1 MEWTAFE
8 TLAAIAALFLSIG
21 VPVIRLNSS
30 ITKLTVML
38 ERVERDVESN
48 RQQIAAQKEAAR
60 ASHEKLWR
68 HNEEQDELLQRH
80 ETRIQFLERAKQD
93 SEKKEEQ

>member
-1 MEWTAFE
+1 MPVEWTVFE
-8 TLAAIAALFLSIG
+8 VVAAIAALFLSIG

-38 ERVERDVESN
+38 ERVEKDVAAN
-48 RQQIAAQKEAAR
+48 RTALEQQRAAAK

-68 HNEEQDELLQRH
+68 HNDEQDAQLQNH
-80 ETRIQFLERAKQD
+80 ETRLRVLETGKD
-93 SEKKEEQ
+93 G

>member
-1 MEWTAFE
+1 MSVEWTVFE
-8 TLAAIAALFLSIG
+8 VVAAIAALFLSIG

-38 ERVERDVESN
+38 ERVEKDVAAN
-48 RQQIAAQKEAAR
+48 RMALEQQRAAAK

-68 HNEEQDELLQRH
+68 HNDEQDAQLQNH
-80 ETRIQFLERAKQD
+80 ETRLRVLETGKD
-93 SEKKEEQ
+93 G

>member
-1 MEWTAFE
+1 MPMEWTVFE
-8 TLAAIAALFLSIG
+8 VVAAIAALFLSIG

-38 ERVERDVESN
+38 ERVEKDVAAN
-48 RQQIAAQKEAAR
+48 RAALEQQRAAAR

-68 HNEEQDELLQRH
+68 HNEEQDAQLQNH
-80 ETRIQFLERAKQD
+80 ETRLRVLETGKD
-93 SEKKEEQ
+93 G

>member
-1 MEWTAFE
+1 MEWTVFE
-8 TLAAIAALFLSIG
+8 VVAAIAALFLSIR

-38 ERVERDVESN
+38 ERVEKDVAAN
-48 RQQIAAQKEAAR
+48 RTALEQQRAAAR

-68 HNEEQDELLQRH
+68 HNDEQDTQLQNH
-80 ETRIQFLERAKQD
+80 ETRLQLLEKRKD
-93 SEKKEEQ
+93 G

>member
-1 MEWTAFE
+1 MSGFEWTAVE
-8 TLAAIAALFLSIG
+8 TFAALTALFLSVG

-38 ERVERDVESN
+38 ERVEQDVAAN
-48 RQQIAAQKEAAR
+48 RRQLDAQRAAAR

-68 HNEEQDELLQRH
+68 HNEEQDAQLQNH
-80 ETRIQFLERAKQD
+80 ETRLQVLENRKG
-93 SEKKEEQ
+93 EM

>member
-8 TLAAIAALFLSIG
+8 ALAAIAALFLSIG

-38 ERVERDVESN
+38 ERVEQDVVAN
-48 RQQIAAQKEAAR
+48 RAALEQQRAAAK

-68 HNEEQDELLQRH
+68 HNEEQDAQLQNH
-80 ETRIQFLERAKQD
+80 ETRLRVLETGKD
-93 SEKKEEQ
+93 G

>member
-1 MEWTAFE
+1 MPMEWTVFE
-8 TLAAIAALFLSIG
+8 VVAAIAALFLSIG

-38 ERVERDVESN
+38 ERVEKDVAAN
-48 RQQIAAQKEAAR
+48 RAALEQQRSAAK

-68 HNEEQDELLQRH
+68 HNEEQDAQLQSH
-80 ETRIQFLERAKQD
+80 ETRLQVLENG
-93 SEKKEEQ
+93 KER

>member
-1 MEWTAFE
+1 MQWEVFE
-8 TLAAIAALFLSIG
+8 VIAAIAALFLSIG

-38 ERVERDVESN
+38 ERVEQDVAAN
-48 RQQIAAQKEAAR
+48 RAALEQQRAAAK

-68 HNEEQDELLQRH
+68 HNEEQDAQLQNH
-80 ETRIQFLERAKQD
+80 ETRLQVLEKRKD
-93 SEKKEEQ
+93 G

>member
-1 MEWTAFE
+1 MQWEVFE
-8 TLAAIAALFLSIG
+8 VIAAIAALFLSIG

-38 ERVERDVESN
+38 ERVEKDVSAN
-48 RQQIAAQKEAAR
+48 RAALEQQRAAAR

-68 HNEEQDELLQRH
+68 HNEEQDAQLQNH
-80 ETRIQFLERAKQD
+80 ETRLRVLETGKD
-93 SEKKEEQ
+93 G

>member
-1 MEWTAFE
+1 MEWTVFE
-8 TLAAIAALFLSIG
+8 VVAAIAALFLSIG

-38 ERVERDVESN
+38 ERVEKDVAAN
-48 RQQIAAQKEAAR
+48 RTALEQQRAAAK

-68 HNEEQDELLQRH
+68 HNEEQDAQLQNH
-80 ETRIQFLERAKQD
+80 ETRLQVLEKRKD
-93 SEKKEEQ
+93 G

>member
-1 MEWTAFE
+1 MPVEWTVFE
-8 TLAAIAALFLSIG
+8 VVAAIAAMFLSIG

-38 ERVERDVESN
+38 ERVEKDVAAN
-48 RQQIAAQKEAAR
+48 RAALEQQRAAAR

-68 HNEEQDELLQRH
+68 HNEEQDAQLQNH
-80 ETRIQFLERAKQD
+80 ETRLRVLETGKD
-93 SEKKEEQ
+93 G

>member
-1 MEWTAFE
+1 MEWAAFE

-38 ERVERDVESN
+38 ERVEQDVAAN
-48 RQQIAAQKEAAR
+48 RAALEQQRAAAR

-68 HNEEQDELLQRH
+68 HNEEQDAQLQNH
-80 ETRIQFLERAKQD
+80 ETRLRVLETGKD
-93 SEKKEEQ
+93 G

>member
-1 MEWTAFE
+1 MEWAAFE

-38 ERVERDVESN
+38 ERVEQDVAAN
-48 RQQIAAQKEAAR
+48 RAALEQQRAAAR

-68 HNEEQDELLQRH
+68 HNDEQDAQLQNH
-80 ETRIQFLERAKQD
+80 ETRLRVLETGKD
-93 SEKKEEQ
+93 G

>member
-1 MEWTAFE
+1 MPVEWTVFE
-8 TLAAIAALFLSIG
+8 VVAAIAALFLSIG

-38 ERVERDVESN
+38 ERVEKDVAAN
-48 RQQIAAQKEAAR
+48 RTALEQQRAAAK

-68 HNEEQDELLQRH
+68 HNEEQDAQLQNH
-80 ETRIQFLERAKQD
+80 ETRLQVLENRKG
-93 SEKKEEQ
+93 EM

>member
-1 MEWTAFE
+1 MEWRIVEVF
-8 TLAAIAALFLSIG
+8 AALCALFLSVG

-38 ERVERDVESN
+38 ERVEKDVAAN
-48 RQQIAAQKEAAR
+48 RVRIDDQRAAAK

-68 HNEEQDELLQRH
+68 HNEEQDEQLQNH
-80 ETRIQFLERAKQD
+80 ETRLQVLEKR
-93 SEKKEEQ
+93 KE

>member
-1 MEWTAFE
+1 MPVEWTVFE
-8 TLAAIAALFLSIG
+8 VVAAIAALFLSIG

-38 ERVERDVESN
+38 ERVEKDVAAN
-48 RQQIAAQKEAAR
+48 RTALEQQRAAAK

-68 HNEEQDELLQRH
+68 HNDEQDAQLQNH
-80 ETRIQFLERAKQD
+80 ETRLQVLEKRKD
-93 SEKKEEQ
+93 G

>member
-1 MEWTAFE
+1 MPMEWTVFE
-8 TLAAIAALFLSIG
+8 VVAAIAALFLSIG

-38 ERVERDVESN
+38 ERVEKDVAAN
-48 RQQIAAQKEAAR
+48 RTALEQQRAAAK

-68 HNEEQDELLQRH
+68 HNEEQDAQLQNH
-80 ETRIQFLERAKQD
+80 ETRLQVLEKRKD
-93 SEKKEEQ
+93 G

>member
-1 MEWTAFE
+1 MEWRIVEVF
-8 TLAAIAALFLSIG
+8 AALCALFLSVG

-38 ERVERDVESN
+38 ERVEGDVAAN
-48 RQQIAAQKEAAR
+48 RAQIDAQRAAAK

-68 HNEEQDELLQRH
+68 HNEEQDEQLQNH
-80 ETRIQFLERAKQD
+80 ETRLQVLEKR
-93 SEKKEEQ
+93 KE